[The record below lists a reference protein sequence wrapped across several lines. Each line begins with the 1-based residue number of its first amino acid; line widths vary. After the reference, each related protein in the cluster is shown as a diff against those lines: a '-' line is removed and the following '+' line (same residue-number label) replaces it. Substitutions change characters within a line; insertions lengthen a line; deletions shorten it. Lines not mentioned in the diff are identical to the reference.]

1 MLIAAEFFV
10 KKVYFKCI
18 KNSAA
23 HRPPH
28 IAGPDSIQRAMPL
41 IEAIVFIY
49 ALPAM
54 LRPQNGFRI
63 GHEILKINSFY
74 LIIRMV

>member
-1 MLIAAEFFV
+1 MRVYASSQAARLS
-10 KKVYFKCI
+10 CLL
-18 KNSAA
+18 
-23 HRPPH
+23 PH
-28 IAGPDSIQRAMPL
+28 IAGPDSIWWAMPL
-41 IEAIVFIY
+41 VEAIAFIY